1 MKLKFYPTKYFH
13 KMRIEYFD
21 DLQNKIDY
29 LSNIRSTLK
38 IGDCK
43 YEYHLRKL
51 TIKIHYL
58 QVEQDKLLNLLF
70 I

>member
-1 MKLKFYPTKYFH
+1 
-13 KMRIEYFD
+13 MRIEYFD

-51 TIKIHYL
+51 TINIHYL
-58 QVEQDKLLNLLF
+58 QVEQDKLLKSVNKRCNSCHHKNGR
-70 I
+70 